1 MVVMVVMLVRVVRW
15 GGEIVVYLEEGAL
28 VAVMMMVVEGVDVE
42 EIGVVVSRIKDYG
55 VSGGVVGGRWS
66 IRCSDRDEDGG
77 GDGTVNVVYKMEF
90 IQWSTYDAYIWL
102 DEFSVIDL
110 IAYILCRTLVGV
122 HHMAYII

>member
-55 VSGGVVGGRWS
+55 VSGGMVGGMWS
-66 IRCSDRDEDGG
+66 IG
-77 GDGTVNVVYKMEF
+77 
-90 IQWSTYDAYIWL
+90 
-102 DEFSVIDL
+102 
-110 IAYILCRTLVGV
+110 CRG
-122 HHMAYII
+122 